1 VRRELGLL
9 QGVAHDA
16 VPAGHG
22 VAVLDAAQ
30 LLLGDE
36 PVVEAEPERD
46 KTIRGAERELDGVR
60 VLLAVF
66 QGRVVD
72 GELEERR
79 ADGQERGEEDALLA
93 AAPRERPEEDD
104 VD

>member
-1 VRRELGLL
+1 MRRELGLL
-9 QGVAHDA
+9 QRVAHDA

-36 PVVEAEPERD
+36 PVVEAEPERHEAV
-46 KTIRGAERELDGVR
+46 RGAERELDGVR
-60 VLLAVF
+60 VLLAVLE
-66 QGRVVD
+66 GRVVD

-79 ADGQERGEEDALLA
+79 ADC
-93 AAPRERPEEDD
+93 
-104 VD
+104 